1 MLSPVIA
8 TIPPLFLVPAI
19 RTNLSSEVV
28 LAIILTF
35 FLTRL
40 NYSSLSK
47 TMS

>member
-1 MLSPVIA
+1 
-8 TIPPLFLVPAI
+8 LVPAI

-47 TMS
+47 TTS